1 MQKAVIADQ
10 MIIDDADTLQGNYAD
25 NKTLSL
31 DEINFEKE
39 QQRVIAHIQTLKK
52 VEELDAFEAT
62 ATANEC
68 YNEWALKREELLKS
82 K

>member
-1 MQKAVIADQ
+1 M
-10 MIIDDADTLQGNYAD
+10 LFRS

-39 QQRVIAHIQTLKK
+39 QQRVIAHIQTLKT
-52 VEELDAFEAT
+52 VEELEAFEAT
-62 ATANEC
+62 ATVNEC
-68 YNEWALKREELLKS
+68 YNEWALKREELIKS